1 MPTTDGFS
9 SSTNSLW
16 FELLVAPVCGEL
28 LFVPIEPYP
37 TPLLP
42 DGSVGFY
49 YMILCDTDDSH
60 LQSTKGNPN
69 ETNRRGNRGCS
80 IDAAAVILVATW
92 TWNNPCPNILR
103 VGNEDQHFWSP
114 KKSQGPKLLHCPN
127 RQNSSQRSCNHQ
139 SVAETACFASK
150 KNDFKLGGLEALL
163 SAFAGYTG
171 ITTWT
176 FSFN

>member
-80 IDAAAVILVATW
+80 IDAALWSSCNLDLEMNAPTFCGRLATRMI
-92 TWNNPCPNILR
+92 NISGVLT
-103 VGNEDQHFWSP
+103 
-114 KKSQGPKLLHCPN
+114 SQWPQLLHCPN
-127 RQNSSQRSCNHQ
+127 RQKSSQRSCNHQ
-139 SVAETACFASK
+139 SVAKTACFASK
-150 KNDFKLGGLEALL
+150 KDDFKLGGLEALL
-163 SAFAGYTG
+163 SAFTGYTG
-171 ITTWT
+171 ITVYK
-176 FSFN
+176 

>member
-80 IDAAAVILVATW
+80 IDAALWSSCNLDLEMNA
-92 TWNNPCPNILR
+92 PNILR
-103 VGNEDQHFWSP
+103 RVGNEDDQHFWSP
-114 KKSQGPKLLHCPN
+114 YITRAQAFPLPQQTKLVSEKLQPSIS
-127 RQNSSQRSCNHQ
+127 RQNRLFCVQKRRLQAGWTGS
-139 SVAETACFASK
+139 FAV
-150 KNDFKLGGLEALL
+150 GLYRVYRDY
-163 SAFAGYTG
+163 S
-171 ITTWT
+171 I
-176 FSFN
+176 